1 MTTLTATTQPIRYT
15 VTGTL
20 DSESVHIEDV
30 TPQGNLTGV
39 NPALTAVSGDSEAAY
54 LAALTTADVAFD
66 PLPDSGWL
74 EINRVYDYNG
84 TLVMV
89 RQSHYR
95 TIYAPEETP
104 ALFVVYRPD
113 AADVLDWIAG
123 ESVTVGMRRVYD
135 SVIYECIQSHVTQS
149 DWTPPAVPA
158 LWRVVADEP
167 EEPEE
172 PTVPAWAVGVAYKV
186 GDLVTYNGISY
197 SCRQAHTSL
206 PSWEPPNVLALWL
219 PLSP

>member
-1 MTTLTATTQPIRYT
+1 MTTLTATTQPLRYT

-39 NPALTAVSGDSEAAY
+39 NATLTAVSGESETAY

-74 EINRVYDYNG
+74 EEGRVYDYAG

-113 AADVLDWIAG
+113 AAEVLDWIAG
-123 ESVTVGMRRVYD
+123 ESVTVGIRRVYGG
-135 SVIYECIQSHVTQS
+135 VIYECIQSHVTQS
-149 DWTPPAVPA
+149 DWAPPAVPA
-158 LWRVVADEP
+158 LWRVVVDES

-172 PTVPAWAVGVAYKV
+172 PTVAAWAAYTAYKI
-186 GDLVTYNGISY
+186 GDLVTYNGVTY
-197 SCRQAHTSL
+197 ECRQAHTSQVG
-206 PSWEPPNVLALWL
+206 WEPDRVPALWL
-219 PLSP
+219 RL

>member
-1 MTTLTATTQPIRYT
+1 MTTITTTTQPIHYT
-15 VTGTL
+15 VIGTL
-20 DSESVHIEDV
+20 DSENVHIEDV
-30 TPQGNLTGV
+30 TPVGNLTGV
-39 NPALTAVSGDSEAAY
+39 NANLTAVSGDSEAAY

-95 TIYAPEETP
+95 TTYAPAETP
-104 ALFVVYRPD
+104 ALFVVYRED
-113 AADVLDWIAG
+113 AASVLDWIAG

-135 SVIYECIQSHVTQS
+135 SVTYECIQSHVTQS

-186 GDLVTYNGISY
+186 GDVVTYNGISY
-197 SCRQAHTSL
+197 SCRQAHTSQVG
-206 PSWEPPNVLALWL
+206 WEPDRVPALWL
-219 PLSP
+219 RL

>member
-15 VTGTL
+15 VTGML

-30 TPQGNLTGV
+30 TPVGNLTGV
-39 NPALTAVSGDSEAAY
+39 NASLTAVSGDSEAAY

-95 TIYAPEETP
+95 TTYAPAETP
-104 ALFVVYRPD
+104 ALFVVYRED
-113 AADVLDWIAG
+113 AASVLDWIVG

-135 SVIYECIQSHVTQS
+135 GVTYECVQSHVTQS

-158 LWRVVADEP
+158 LWRAVINEP
-167 EEPEE
+167 EEPA
-172 PTVPAWAVGVAYKV
+172 TPAWTAYTAYTI
-186 GDLVTYNGISY
+186 GDVVTYNGIPY

-206 PSWEPPNVLALWL
+206 PGWEPPAVLALWL
-219 PLSP
+219 PL